1 MYVKP
6 TFLMRPTTESR
17 HDETERI
24 PPGKRRSHHLSP
36 ESFVAS
42 RKASNSVWP
51 ARPILGMPLH
61 REHKALSRQL
71 QGLYYVVWCS
81 CDDHKAARHLFHA
94 LMVA

>member
-1 MYVKP
+1 
-6 TFLMRPTTESR
+6 
-17 HDETERI
+17 
-24 PPGKRRSHHLSP
+24 
-36 ESFVAS
+36 
-42 RKASNSVWP
+42 
-51 ARPILGMPLH
+51 MPLH